1 MVLSSSSTFNES
13 LPGKHYD
20 APTRKEIEE
29 RFAEWEGAKESE
41 RKKVFIEFMKKV
53 KLSKL
58 DDATMITGLVTP
70 PAAMAA
76 KRAGESVPQLRI
88 IKSIPD
94 VVFVPSA
101 TVLALV
107 SVKLSRRIFL
117 GDVAST
123 S

>member
-1 MVLSSSSTFNES
+1 M
-13 LPGKHYD
+13 
-20 APTRKEIEE
+20 
-29 RFAEWEGAKESE
+29 
-41 RKKVFIEFMKKV
+41 FIEFMKKQV

-58 DDATMITGLVTP
+58 DDATMVTGLVTP

-76 KRAGESVPQLRI
+76 KRAGESVPQLRM
-88 IKSIPD
+88 IKAIPD
-94 VVFVPSA
+94 VIFVPSA

-117 GDVAST
+117 GNVASP